1 MENNTGLRN
10 NTLSAVNN
18 IYHIQ
23 KQQAEYKNIISSENN
38 FKLIYENINL
48 QEEFLKNTNTLELL
62 K

>member
-23 KQQAEYKNIISSENN
+23 KQQTEYKNIISSENN